1 MATGVMQSAA
11 ERAERYA
18 RKRTR
23 ILWME
28 FALFVVWQGGFVF
41 LLKPPVSAM
50 RAVDWVE
57 QAAWLLWAVVLLAL
71 IGTGGAFFQSA
82 EIRGLMND
90 DVSTANRHEGQRW
103 GFWAAMATV
112 VALYVA
118 ALIWPIS
125 LTIAIHAV
133 LTLGIG
139 GALWRFAWLERRADR
154 AG

>member
-1 MATGVMQSAA
+1 MATEVMRSAA

-23 ILWME
+23 ILWLE
-28 FALFVVWQGGFVF
+28 FAFFVIWQGGFVF
-41 LLKPPVSAM
+41 ILKPQAAPV

-57 QAAWLLWAVVLLAL
+57 QSAWLLWAVVLLAL
-71 IGTGGAFFQSA
+71 IGTGGAVFQSA
-82 EIRGLMND
+82 EVRRLMND

-112 VALYVA
+112 VALYIADLFQPV
-118 ALIWPIS
+118 S

-139 GALWRFAWLERRADR
+139 AALWRFAWLERRADR

>member
-1 MATGVMQSAA
+1 MANSLTTSAA
-11 ERAERYA
+11 ERAERYS

-23 ILWME
+23 ILWAE
-28 FALFVVWQGGFVF
+28 FALFVIWQGGFVF
-41 LLKPPVSAM
+41 LLKPQAAPL
-50 RAVDWVE
+50 RGVDLAE
-57 QAAWLLWAVVLLAL
+57 QSAWLLWAVVLLAL

-82 EIRGLMND
+82 EVRGLMND
-90 DVSTANRHEGQRW
+90 EVSTANRHEGQRW

-118 ALIWPIS
+118 AWFAPVS
-125 LTIAIHAV
+125 LTLAIHAV

-139 GALWRFAWLERRADR
+139 AALWRFAWLERRADR

>member
-1 MATGVMQSAA
+1 MADGVTRSAA
-11 ERAERYA
+11 ERAERFS

-23 ILWME
+23 ILWLE
-28 FALFVVWQGGFVF
+28 FVLFVIWQGGFVF
-41 LLKPPVSAM
+41 LLKPQASPL

-57 QAAWLLWAVVLLAL
+57 QSAWLIWAIVLLGL
-71 IGTGGAFFQSA
+71 IGTGGAVFQSA

-103 GFWAAMATV
+103 GFWAAMASV
-112 VALYVA
+112 VVLYVA
-118 ALIWPIS
+118 GLVEPVSLGVAL
-125 LTIAIHAV
+125 HVV

-139 GALWRFAWLERRADR
+139 AALWRFAWLERRADR